1 MRGIEGGE
9 SDQTLLVRG
18 CLTLRIEVVAHA
30 GRELADS
37 AVQQRTDAGT
47 PHALRKFVQVTHC
60 IGCSAFLQEQ
70 VVVVAQ
76 LVAMPGRPTNPSYSV
91 AQRESESNTPQP
103 SFLAPLCRRS
113 LGWEPG
119 KTLVICDLQPPL
131 QLVGRA
137 SLLSHRWT
145 RQNSGMAKSE
155 TLDSRHRCCLD

>member
-1 MRGIEGGE
+1 VRGIEGGE

-37 AVQQRTDAGT
+37 AAQQRTDAGT

-60 IGCSAFLQEQ
+60 IGCSTFLQEQ

-91 AQRESESNTPQP
+91 AQREKVGKQHAPAEFPRPSLPKESWVGN
-103 SFLAPLCRRS
+103 LARL
-113 LGWEPG
+113 W
-119 KTLVICDLQPPL
+119 
-131 QLVGRA
+131 
-137 SLLSHRWT
+137 
-145 RQNSGMAKSE
+145 
-155 TLDSRHRCCLD
+155 